1 MEEVAHP
8 TCAAALADAV
18 VDCPVTFQINRCMLD
33 APLQE
38 ELLFTQSGNLFIKSC
53 RLRDRTGGVDVD
65 ILGSA
70 VPFLYG
76 CSDAETMKAQL
87 VAQSLTSTRV
97 RLNARGVLRVES
109 GVMRRYVA
117 EIEATPLQ
125 AVVSMTAM
133 RLSLGLSNVADDA
146 VLAAPAARLL
156 DAPLLGLAARRDS
169 GAPLGAH
176 RVLLLVEGTE
186 DTDCDSIDDTLP
198 MAQQTFKVTSPSAR
212 CLLSEPAVRVTLAG
226 YCDFKKM
233 MQYRLDKERAL
244 VLVSAVTFAAP
255 GSASAAAAPEAPCVV
270 TVENMQKVSKDESAA
285 LMVSMTAEWKSVLTA
300 PEDLCKRECR
310 SSDDR
315 AYWTPESASK
325 VRRVQSEPM
334 SPGPAS
340 G

>member
-1 MEEVAHP
+1 
-8 TCAAALADAV
+8 
-18 VDCPVTFQINRCMLD
+18 
-33 APLQE
+33 
-38 ELLFTQSGNLFIKSC
+38 
-53 RLRDRTGGVDVD
+53 
-65 ILGSA
+65 
-70 VPFLYG
+70 
-76 CSDAETMKAQL
+76 
-87 VAQSLTSTRV
+87 
-97 RLNARGVLRVES
+97 
-109 GVMRRYVA
+109 MRRYVA

-133 RLSLGLSNVADDA
+133 HLSLGLSNVADDA

-212 CLLSEPAVRVTLAG
+212 CLLSDPAVRVTLAG

-270 TVENMQKVSKDESAA
+270 TVEYMQKVSKDESAA